1 MKLEQTMRRKSR
13 ELALQIL
20 FQTEF
25 TPEVSIQ
32 DMISLFEKKI
42 ESSVM
47 DYTLLLVKGVKA
59 HKDKIDSRIQE
70 ASTHWKIDRMAS
82 VDRNILR
89 SAVFEMLFAQEMI
102 EPKIVINESI
112 EIAKIYGTQD
122 SAAFV
127 NGLLDQIVRNDRR
140 A

>member
-1 MKLEQTMRRKSR
+1 MRRKSR

-32 DMISLFEKKI
+32 DMTSLFENKI
-42 ESSVM
+42 ENSIIE
-47 DYTLLLVKGVKA
+47 YCLKLTTGVNS
-59 HKDKIDSRIQE
+59 HKERIDAQIQE
-70 ASTHWKIDRMAS
+70 ASRHWKIDRMAS

-89 SAVFEMLFAQEMI
+89 SAVFEMLYSNEPI

-112 EIAKIYGTQD
+112 EIAKVFGTQD
-122 SAAFV
+122 SGSFV
-127 NGLLDQIVRNDRR
+127 NGILDQIIRNDRV
-140 A
+140 

>member
-1 MKLEQTMRRKSR
+1 MRRKSR

-25 TPEVSIQ
+25 TPEVSINE
-32 DMISLFEKKI
+32 MASLFEKKI
-42 ESSVM
+42 ESSIM
-47 DYTLLLVKGVKA
+47 DYTLTLVKGVQANKE
-59 HKDKIDSRIQE
+59 KIDARMQA
-70 ASTHWKIDRMAS
+70 ASLHWKIDRMAS

-89 SAVFEMLFAQEMI
+89 SAVYEMLFAAELI
-102 EPKIVINESI
+102 EPKIVINEAI

-127 NGLLDQIVRNDRR
+127 NGILDQIVRNDR

>member
-1 MKLEQTMRRKSR
+1 MRRKSR

-25 TPEVSIQ
+25 TPEVTVK
-32 DMISLFEKKI
+32 DMASLFEKKI
-42 ESSVM
+42 EPSVM
-47 DYTLLLVKGVKA
+47 EYTLYLANGVKT
-59 HKDKIDSRIQE
+59 HKEKIDARIQE
-70 ASTHWKIDRMAS
+70 ASRHWKIDRMAS

-89 SAVFEMLFAQEMI
+89 SAVFEMLHAS
-102 EPKIVINESI
+102 EPVEHKIVINESI

-127 NGLLDQIVRNDRR
+127 NGILDQIIRNDRV
-140 A
+140 